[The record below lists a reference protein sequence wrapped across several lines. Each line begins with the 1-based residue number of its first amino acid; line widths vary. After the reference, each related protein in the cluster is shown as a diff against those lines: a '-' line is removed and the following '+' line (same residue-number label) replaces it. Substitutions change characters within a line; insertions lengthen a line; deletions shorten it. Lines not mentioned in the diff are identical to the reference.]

1 MLAHHYLQALE
12 LAEAAGIDS
21 AALGEPARLA
31 LRDAGD
37 RAAALHSVPAA
48 ESFYDAGLR
57 LWPEDDPER
66 ARLLLR
72 RAVPVKN
79 AGTEDAERLT
89 EAVAALLAV
98 GDRESAGEAELLL
111 GQSYWLAGR
120 HDLYDEHTERGFAL
134 LADAPPSRV
143 SALALL
149 RRGTRAYFDGDA
161 ATAAELAEQGR
172 ALAEE
177 IRWEEG
183 VSEASMHLG
192 MARIDLG
199 DQGGMEDIDR
209 SIAIAAATGALTTL
223 SRTYNTL
230 AVAHQV
236 LGDLDSAYEARS
248 EGARIAERLGRES
261 AVRWFEGVLVDH
273 HYRRGEWDEAG
284 RMAEEFLARVE
295 EGESHYGVWQDLFIR
310 AEMRLARGDAAG
322 ALADAEQTLELARA
336 VEDPQ
341 AVYFALAGCAHVFAV
356 VGERERALP
365 LARELIDARAR
376 GVDVQFAVI
385 NLPHFAAA
393 ARELGLS
400 DELLTAVA

>member
-1 MLAHHYLQALE
+1 
-12 LAEAAGIDS
+12 
-21 AALGEPARLA
+21 
-31 LRDAGD
+31 
-37 RAAALHSVPAA
+37 
-48 ESFYDAGLR
+48 
-57 LWPEDDPER
+57 
-66 ARLLLR
+66 
-72 RAVPVKN
+72 VKN

-177 IRWEEG
+177 FRWEEG

-322 ALADAEQTLELARA
+322 ALADAERRSSWPVRSRTRR
-336 VEDPQ
+336 PSTSPS
-341 AVYFALAGCAHVFAV
+341 
-356 VGERERALP
+356 R
-365 LARELIDARAR
+365 DARTCSRSWESESGRYPSRASSSTR
-376 GVDVQFAVI
+376 W
-385 NLPHFAAA
+385 PAASTCSS
-393 ARELGLS
+393 R
-400 DELLTAVA
+400 